1 MNMTKKM
8 TAALVAGLLLANV
21 AWAQEAKPP
30 QKLPFYLYS
39 DQGDHY
45 IPSGFMG
52 DTSDIVI
59 VGTSKNNPG
68 KGAACIQIKYAGK
81 AAGGQ
86 KWAGVYWQDPA
97 NNWGTIKGAGYN
109 LTGAKKV
116 KFMARGE
123 KGTEVVEFKAGGISG
138 EYPDSFKA
146 EAAPLT
152 LTTDWKEYEI
162 DLAGQDLSSV
172 IGGFMFVLAKDKNAD
187 GATFYLDEIR
197 YTAD

>member
-1 MNMTKKM
+1 MNIMTKI
-8 TAALVAGLLLANV
+8 TAASLAGVLFAFS
-21 AWAQEAKPP
+21 ASAQETKPP
-30 QKLPFYLYS
+30 QKLPFYVYS

-59 VGTSKNNPG
+59 VGTSKTNPG
-68 KGAACIQIKYAGK
+68 KGASCMQIKYSGK

-109 LTGAKKV
+109 LTGATKL

-123 KGTEVVEFKAGGISG
+123 KGGEIVEFKAGGISG

-146 EAAPLT
+146 EAAPVT

-162 DLAGQDLSSV
+162 DLAGQDLTTV
-172 IGGFMFVLAKDKNAD
+172 IGGFMFTCAKDKDAD

-197 YTAD
+197 YTAE

>member
-1 MNMTKKM
+1 MNTTMKI
-8 TAALVAGLLLANV
+8 TAAIVAGILTFSAM
-21 AWAQEAKPP
+21 AQEAKPP
-30 QKLPFYLYS
+30 QKLPFYIYS
-39 DQGDHY
+39 DQNDHY

-59 VGTSKNNPG
+59 VGTTKTNPG
-68 KGAACIQIKYAGK
+68 KGSACMQVKYAGK

-86 KWAGVYWQDPA
+86 KWSGVYWQDPA

-123 KGTEVVEFKAGGISG
+123 KGGEIVEFKAGGISG

-146 EAAPLT
+146 EASPVT
-152 LTTDWKEYEI
+152 LTADWKEYEI
-162 DLAGQDLSSV
+162 DLTGQDLSSV
-172 IGGFMFVLAKDKNAD
+172 IGGFMFTVAKDKNAEN
-187 GATFYLDEIR
+187 TVFYLDEIR
-197 YTAD
+197 YVAD